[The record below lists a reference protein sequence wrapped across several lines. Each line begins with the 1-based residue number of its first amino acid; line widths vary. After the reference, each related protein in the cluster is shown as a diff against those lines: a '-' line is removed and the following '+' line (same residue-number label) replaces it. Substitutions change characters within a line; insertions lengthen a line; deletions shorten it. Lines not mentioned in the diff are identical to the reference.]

1 YFNCS
6 GNQLT
11 SLKGAPQKVGG
22 NFNCSYNQL
31 TSLKGVPQKIEGS
44 FNCSEN
50 QLTSLEGAPQ
60 KVGGNFRCYGNQLT
74 SLKGAPQKVGGNF
87 WCYGNQLT
95 SLFGISQMK
104 DKNNIYSDQEVC
116 GKYDLS
122 ASGFT
127 YAELLNTSRY
137 KSEAA
142 QRRISAA
149 QHQTEDVTPKKKE
162 TTVRRDSDTQTEIA
176 RAKFQEWLKNKESE
190 KK

>member
-1 YFNCS
+1 
-6 GNQLT
+6 
-11 SLKGAPQKVGG
+11 GAPQKVGG